1 MNVRDI
7 RVNTA
12 KEHPSWRF
20 PFVFRRARVE
30 LGLCESASSGPKVAL
45 DYRCLKDASDLAME
59 KLQDRLADFSLCT
72 KKAD

>member
-1 MNVRDI
+1 MTLGLIQHRNI
-7 RVNTA
+7 RVGA
-12 KEHPSWRF
+12 F

-59 KLQDRLADFSLCT
+59 KLQDRLGDFSLCT